1 MNELNTRT
9 ETIKMLNKYVRVN
22 LYDLRFVKGF
32 LYLIS
37 KARETIQK

>member
-9 ETIKMLNKYVRVN
+9 ETIKMLNKYVGVN

-32 LYLIS
+32 LYLTS
-37 KARETIQK
+37 KAQETIQE